1 MVLNY
6 VVFFVGVLAQTFIYV
21 KTYEIKRMKTWM
33 LFLRV
38 WQALLVAWTTVGGGV
53 IVLNVWTHNL
63 DFF

>member
-38 WQALLVAWTTVGGGV
+38 WQALLVAWTTVGGAV